1 MIEARL
7 PLVLLGGALWMICPA
22 KAQTLPSAAGESPP
36 QAQDSAAGKA
46 AAKKP
51 APKKAKSDGARS
63 GSGKSDGLTMPSSP
77 AARGSARN
85 STEGSPMRRIDP
97 DDIADPYGGIRGG
110 SGSNVKPMMTPSG
123 RAGLGG
129 RF

>member
-7 PLVLLGGALWMICPA
+7 PILVLLGGALWMICSA

-36 QAQDSAAGKA
+36 QAQEA